1 MDEGYRSFFQV
12 MSISDRIQ
20 AEVESW
26 DGVTSHPHR
35 FGGVAFKL
43 GKRELGH
50 IHGDRL
56 ADLPFPKWIAEE
68 LIADGRAL
76 PHHVVRD
83 SGWVSKPIRGEA
95 DVETALA
102 LFRLSY
108 ERATAAAARRG
119 S

>member
-1 MDEGYRSFFQV
+1 MDIAE
-12 MSISDRIQ
+12 RITT
-20 AEVESW
+20 EVTGWE
-26 DGVTSHPHR
+26 GVTSHAHR
-35 FGGVAFKL
+35 FGGVAFHL

-56 ADLPFPKWIAEE
+56 ADLPFPKRVAEE

-83 SGWVSKPIRGEA
+83 SGWVSKRIRGDD
-95 DVETALA
+95 DVEAVLE

>member
-1 MDEGYRSFFQV
+1 MDIAE
-12 MSISDRIQ
+12 RIRT
-20 AEVESW
+20 EVGGW
-26 DGVTSHPHR
+26 DGVTSRPHR
-35 FGGVAFKL
+35 FGGVAFML
-43 GKRELGH
+43 GKREIGH
-50 IHGDRL
+50 IHGGRL
-56 ADLPFPKWIAEE
+56 ADLPFPKRVAEE

-95 DVETALA
+95 DVEAVLE

-108 ERATAAAARRG
+108 DRATAAAARRG

>member
-1 MDEGYRSFFQV
+1 
-12 MSISDRIQ
+12 MSIGERIQ

-26 DGVTSHPHR
+26 NGVTSHPHR
-35 FGGVAFKL
+35 FGGVAFHL

-56 ADLPFPKWIAEE
+56 ADLPFPKRVAEE
-68 LIADGRAL
+68 LIADGRAR

-83 SGWVSKPIRGEA
+83 SGWVSRPIQDEG
-95 DVETALA
+95 DVDAVLE

-108 ERATAAAARRG
+108 ERATAAATRRG

>member
-1 MDEGYRSFFQV
+1 MGIGE
-12 MSISDRIQ
+12 RIR
-20 AEVESW
+20 AEVETW
-26 DGVTSHPHR
+26 EGVTSRPHR

-56 ADLPFPKWIAEE
+56 ADLPFPKRVAEE
-68 LIADGRAL
+68 LIAEGRAL
-76 PHHVVRD
+76 PHHVVQD
-83 SGWVSKPIRGEA
+83 SGWVSKPIRDEG
-95 DVETALA
+95 DVEVVLD

-108 ERATAAAARRG
+108 ERATAAVARRG

>member
-1 MDEGYRSFFQV
+1 MGIAE
-12 MSISDRIQ
+12 RIRT
-20 AEVESW
+20 EVEGW
-26 DGVTSHPHR
+26 EGVTSRPHR
-35 FGGVAFKL
+35 FGGVAFML

-56 ADLPFPKWIAEE
+56 ADLPFPKRVAEE

-83 SGWVSKPIRGEA
+83 SGWVSKPIRGDD
-95 DVETALA
+95 DVEAVLD

-108 ERATAAAARRG
+108 DRAVAATARRAKG
-119 S
+119 SDPPEAP